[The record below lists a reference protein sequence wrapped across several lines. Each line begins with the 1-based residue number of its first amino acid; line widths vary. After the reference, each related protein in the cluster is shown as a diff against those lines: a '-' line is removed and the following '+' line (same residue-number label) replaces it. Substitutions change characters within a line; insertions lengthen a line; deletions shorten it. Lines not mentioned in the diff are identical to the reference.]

1 MSELRTLIYR
11 NIHIPSEVVLLLP
24 REKSLVAVV
33 EVEFGAP
40 GRGLQKM
47 IALWESK
54 RRIKMDNLLIDA

>member
-24 REKSLVAVV
+24 REKSLVVV

-54 RRIKMDNLLIDA
+54 RRMKMDNLLIDA